1 MATYAIGDIHGNLD
15 ALEDLLEKLL
25 PEIRSEDTLVFM
37 GDYIDRGPD
46 SKGCL
51 EQIIRLRAVAA
62 FRVVALI
69 GNHEEWMLRTLRD
82 YTSHSWILGMEAF
95 DTIASYSPQAAEA
108 LREELENAGM
118 RLISEKVEIPYGIFF
133 DLLPPHHFEF
143 LHTLVVYHRTPDAL
157 CVHGGLDPLVGPL
170 EQQDTESIIW
180 GTDRFPA
187 EYKGDEVIVYGHW
200 GNAVLNDEGWPGPNM
215 RDNSIGIDPI
225 GTGVLTALKLTGCE
239 VYQSG
244 MFR

>member
-1 MATYAIGDIHGNLD
+1 MATYAIGDIHGHLD
-15 ALEDLLEKLL
+15 ALEDLLDKLL
-25 PEIRSEDTLVFM
+25 PQLRSEDTLVFM
-37 GDYIDRGPD
+37 GDYIDRGPN

-51 EQIIRLRAVAA
+51 DQIIQLKADAL

-95 DTIASYSPQAAEA
+95 ETISSYSPEAAAA
-108 LREELENAGM
+108 LRGELENAGM
-118 RLISEKVEIPYGIFF
+118 RLISEKVEIPYDIFF
-133 DLLPPHHFEF
+133 ELLPPSHLEF
-143 LHTLVVYHRTPDAL
+143 LQDLLIYHRTPDAL

-170 EQQDTESIIW
+170 ELQDSESIIW

-187 EYKGDEVIVYGHW
+187 EYRGDEMVVYGHW
-200 GNAVLNDEGWPGPNM
+200 GNAVLNDQGWPGPN
-215 RDNSIGIDPI
+215 RRENSIGIDTI
-225 GTGVLTALKLTGCE
+225 GSGVLTALKLPGFT